1 LAERHWDS
9 VLLSKIAHDVR
20 GPAGVAS
27 SALVELERALAP
39 DGGGAMGIG
48 APAPERLVAITRRS
62 LKRLMLLSD
71 RLSLLA
77 ALDRGEALSPVG
89 VDLAGLCRDVV
100 SKVGEVYARRPAA
113 LRVEVAPELGAATVR
128 ATANASWIGAA
139 LADALMLVCSV
150 AEEVV
155 VRVDGGNPQPALRVV
170 AVGSALSAE
179 LLAQAWQKGGK
190 GEERAA
196 FIAVRLVE
204 AVMQRHGGSVSVERL
219 SDGGALVLRW
229 SSERA
234 SAAVG

>member
-1 LAERHWDS
+1 LAERHWDN
-9 VLLSKIAHDVR
+9 VLLAKIAHDVR

-27 SALVELERALAP
+27 SALVELERALGP
-39 DGGGAMGIG
+39 DGGGALGIG

-77 ALDRGEALSPVG
+77 SIDRGEALSAVA
-89 VDLAGLCRDVV
+89 VDLTGLCRDVV

-113 LRVEVAPELGAATVR
+113 LRVEVAPELGPGAVR
-128 ATANASWIGAA
+128 GTANAAWLSAA

-155 VRVDGGNPQPALRVV
+155 VRVDRGNPQPALRVV
-170 AVGSALSAE
+170 AAGSASSAE
-179 LLAQAWQKGGK
+179 LLAQAWQKGGN

-196 FIAVRLVE
+196 FIAVRLLE
-204 AVMQRHGGSVSVERL
+204 AVMQRHGGSVSVEHL
-219 SDGGALVLRW
+219 SDGGALVLSW
-229 SSERA
+229 APERA